1 MTKDSNNT
9 IQEDKNERLPLM
21 AKAKQLIAGASSLT
35 NWPVSDE
42 FSKENLLTVLKDMD
56 NSQIQRLID
65 ILETEKRKIQELEK
79 NYDDSLAATNK
90 RHIQEMSDSYYSKNN
105 VSNQKND
112 TINNKIQKKWILS
125 KFFWFWNKK

>member
-1 MTKDSNNT
+1 
-9 IQEDKNERLPLM
+9 
-21 AKAKQLIAGASSLT
+21 
-35 NWPVSDE
+35 
-42 FSKENLLTVLKDMD
+42 VLKDMD

-112 TINNKIQKKWILS
+112 TINNKIQKK
-125 KFFWFWNKK
+125 